1 MSTPKKEYVI
11 ELPNSITYIHNPM
24 RINTTRKNNLSNL
37 NLSNVEKNI
46 LRNSNLPMRN
56 RLRLIRNR
64 RKEINTKK
72 NKKLMRSLMTYRA
85 RGV

>member
-1 MSTPKKEYVI
+1 MSKEYLI
-11 ELPNSITYIHNPM
+11 ELPNSIKYINNPIHNK
-24 RINTTRKNNLSNL
+24 RNNTNNLSNL

-46 LRNSNLPMRN
+46 LKNRNLTMRN
-56 RLRLIRNR
+56 RIRLIRNR
-64 RKEINTKK
+64 RKEINTKR